1 MTCKDKIKR
10 ILWRLGLRKT
20 IPGAIINAVQINE
33 NNEELVDIRSDTQLY
48 FSSELQARSAV
59 YLRKTVY
66 EKIKAAAQN
75 LPPNCFFKIYSAF
88 RPQQEQLQLWQE
100 NYQKIKAQ
108 NPALPEAELVLKTRA
123 VCADPRFGFGGHQT
137 GGAVDLTL
145 CDAQGQEHDMGTAYL
160 ENSPKIPTHTKGLTK
175 TQQANRALLKNTL
188 EKAGFKNYPH
198 EWWHFCYGDRM
209 WAAYAGKKECFYGLP
224 KQ

>member
-1 MTCKDKIKR
+1 MTCKDKIKWM
-10 ILWRLGLRKT
+10 LWRLGLRKT

-33 NNEELVDIRSDTQLY
+33 NNEELVDIRSDAQLY

-59 YLRKTVY
+59 YLRKSVY
-66 EKIKAAAQN
+66 EKIKTASQN
-75 LPPNCFFKIYSAF
+75 LPQNCFFKIYSAF

-108 NPALPEAELVLKTRA
+108 NPTLSEEELVVKTRA

-145 CDAQGQEHDMGTAYL
+145 CDAQGQDYDMGTAYL

-175 TQQANRALLKNTL
+175 EQHANRALLKNTM

-209 WAAYAGKKECFYGLP
+209 WAAYAGKKECFYGLQ